1 MHFQRCVTRY
11 GGDVGV
17 ASFTCRAQ
25 FICLVFC
32 QITQRESLRDIE
44 ACLNAV
50 PSRWPQLGLPGPVAR
65 STLADANERRDW
77 RIYADVARHLIKRAR
92 KHYANEDLGLE
103 LSQPVYALDSTTV
116 DLCLSLFPWAR
127 FRRAKAAIKLHTLID
142 VRGAVPCF
150 INLTDGKGADVRVL
164 DELELE
170 AGSFYVMDRGYVDW
184 ARLYV
189 FVLAGAFFVIRQKR
203 NANITRLT
211 SRPVDKSTGL
221 RCDQTVWLR
230 SESSIRDYPDK
241 LRRIGFR
248 DAETGRILV
257 FLTNNFDLPA
267 LSIAQLYKL
276 RWRVELFFKWI
287 KSHLRIK
294 VFLGTSRNAV
304 LTQVWTA
311 MCAYLIVAIMK
322 KELALPQSLYTILQV
337 LGTHQFSQVPVAEL
351 FKNDEQE
358 GGAPE
363 SKLQLTLNLL

>member
-1 MHFQRCVTRY
+1 MDAMAVRY
-11 GGDVGV
+11 GICAGGRAESDGTRGD
-17 ASFTCRAQ
+17 A
-25 FICLVFC
+25 
-32 QITQRESLRDIE
+32 
-44 ACLNAV
+44 
-50 PSRWPQLGLPGPVAR
+50 
-65 STLADANERRDW
+65 
-77 RIYADVARHLIKRAR
+77 Y
-92 KHYANEDLGLE
+92 
-103 LSQPVYALDSTTV
+103 TTI
-116 DLCLSLFPWAR
+116 DLCLSLFSWAR

-150 INLTDGKGADVRVL
+150 INLTDGKGADVHVL

-184 ARLYV
+184 ARLYT

-203 NANITRLT
+203 NSNISRLC
-211 SRPVDKSTGL
+211 SRAVDKSTGL

-230 SESSIRDYPDK
+230 NEASIEAYPDK
-241 LRRIGFR
+241 LRRIGYR
-248 DAETGRILV
+248 DPKTGRVLV
-257 FLTNNFDLPA
+257 FLTNNFDLPP

-294 VFLGTSRNAV
+294 AFLGTSRNAV

-337 LGTHQFSQVPVAEL
+337 LGTHSFSQVPVDEL
-351 FKNDEQE
+351 FRNCTHENNDD
-358 GGAPE
+358 
-363 SKLQLTLNLL
+363 SNSSQLMLSLF